1 MRRPDISALLAAALL
16 AACRAPAP
24 HPVEGAGAAAPEE
37 VRIPVPD
44 GRIPHLV
51 ASLYAAGGPGVL
63 LIQGSGPTDRD
74 WNNPLIPGKNGSG
87 AVIARSLARAGFT
100 VLAFDKRGT
109 GGSAEDR
116 AQAPGTGLEDA
127 RAALRFLARRGGPLL
142 GVLGHSEGASTAV
155 QVALGEA
162 RIGALVLAAAPGRS
176 LRTLLREQVTRNI
189 LRPSRVTDPRAIE
202 TNLAWVERNVAARR
216 PLPDPPAGVH
226 PKVIELIKLLTSS
239 PRIDD
244 MAARFNDDPAR
255 TLARL
260 HTPTLVV
267 GGGRDLQVRRA
278 DYDALARAATQ
289 GRAVW
294 IPDMDHVLKQER
306 RPVTRLSGEEVVARY
321 GEPRPVHPRLLRE
334 ACLFFW
340 KQLAGKDG
348 AAICQ

>member
-1 MRRPDISALLAAALL
+1 MRSSTIPALLAAALL
-16 AACRAPAP
+16 TACRTPAP
-24 HPVEGAGAAAPEE
+24 HPIDEAVVPGPEE
-37 VRIPVPD
+37 VRVPVVD
-44 GRIPHLV
+44 GRIPHL
-51 ASLYAAGGPGVL
+51 AGSLYAAGGPGVL

-74 WNNPLIPGKNGSG
+74 WNNPFIPGKNGSG
-87 AVIARSLARAGFT
+87 AGIARYLARAGFT
-100 VLAFDKRGT
+100 VLTFDKRGT
-109 GGSAEDR
+109 GGSAGDGAE
-116 AQAPGTGLEDA
+116 APGTGLEDV

-142 GVLGHSEGASTAV
+142 GVLGHSEGASAAT
-155 QVALGEA
+155 QLALGEA

-216 PLPDPPAGVH
+216 PLPDPPAAVH
-226 PKVIELIKLLTSS
+226 PKVIELVTVLTGS
-239 PRIDD
+239 PRITD

-260 HTPTLVV
+260 HVPTLIV

-278 DYDALARAATQ
+278 DYDALSRAATQ

-294 IPDMDHVLKQER
+294 IPDMDHVLKQES

-334 ACLFFW
+334 ACLFLW
-340 KQLAGKDG
+340 KQLANKDG
-348 AAICQ
+348 AATCR